1 MGSESSVMSAL
12 ASSGVISIAIDAS
25 TMQFYAGGI
34 FTGQGFYITLHYV
47 KFELISDNIN
57 SYAIIRLFF

>member
-47 KFELISDNIN
+47 KFELIFDNIN
-57 SYAIIRLFF
+57 